1 MMTWRLTKRQ
11 LRIMVLV
18 GLGFTNEEIGA
29 AIGITSRTVQT
40 HLSTVFKVLGVTSR
54 VQALVTLGWV
64 TIPAQYLE
72 EQ

>member
-1 MMTWRLTKRQ
+1 MKWRLTKRQ
-11 LRIMVLV
+11 LRILVLV

-40 HLSTVFKVLGVTSR
+40 HLTNIYSRLGVKSR
-54 VQALVTLGWV
+54 VEALVTLGWV

-72 EQ
+72 EK

>member
-1 MMTWRLTKRQ
+1 MKWRLTKCQ
-11 LRIMVLV
+11 LRILVLV

-40 HLSTVFKVLGVTSR
+40 HLTNIYSRLGVKSR
-54 VQALVTLGWV
+54 VEALVTLGWV

-72 EQ
+72 EK

>member
-1 MMTWRLTKRQ
+1 MKWRLTKRQ

-18 GLGFTNEEIGA
+18 GLGFTNEEIA
-29 AIGITSRTVQT
+29 ETLGITHRTVQT

-64 TIPAQYLE
+64 TIPKQYLE